1 MSEKKI
7 LHAAMNAFKQKF
19 SEFCQNEPDVTTDG
33 LSPEAMARL
42 TRGLMDAA
50 QSAGQS
56 GLREYLHLH
65 DDHTQTVTL
74 EEKTYRYKNH
84 IDKDLLTLF
93 GTITVSRA
101 VYGNDLLGG
110 YVVPLDRA
118 IGIHSGETAT
128 LEAREMILF
137 ASSSAT
143 PDEVAK
149 LLGKASLCRP
159 SRSAIQSIIVRDGSR
174 MEQHHEAIAHQVCQ
188 SQEVPEEAQVL
199 VASMDGANVRLREAG
214 AKKGRKPQRPRNE
227 YDDTTRSSFRNAMVG
242 SLSWYGLDDQGHPL
256 RLDSTYVARM
266 PEDKAPTFK
275 RQFEQTL
282 VDLTTKA
289 DTAGRCVEKVLL
301 CDGHRAIWNYAD
313 HCDLLADFHFCV
325 DFYHT
330 AEHLSKA
337 AEAIFG
343 AKSPRGHWWY
353 DRWRHELK
361 NTADAPRSIIRSIQ
375 GYLKRIKLPKT
386 RREALQAE
394 LTFFKRNRHLMRYCD
409 FIAKGF
415 PIGSGPVEAAAKTI
429 VKQRMCR
436 SGMRWNRETGQHV
449 LSLRAYAKSK
459 TWERMWQVYTQFCK
473 AA

>member
-1 MSEKKI
+1 MSDKKI
-7 LHAAMNAFKQKF
+7 VHAAMNAFKQKF
-19 SEFCQNEPDVTTDG
+19 SEFCRNEPDATTG
-33 LSPEAMARL
+33 ALSPEAMARL

-50 QSAGQS
+50 RSAGQS
-56 GLREYLHLH
+56 GLKEYLHLH
-65 DDHTQTVTL
+65 DTQTPTVTRGA
-74 EEKTYRYKNH
+74 KTYRYKNH
-84 IDKDLLTLF
+84 INKDLLTLF

-101 VYGNDLLGG
+101 VYGNDPLGG

-118 IGIHSGETAT
+118 LGIDSGETAT

-137 ASSSAT
+137 TASSAT

-149 LLGKASLCRP
+149 LLAKASLCQP

-174 MEQHHEAIAHQVCQ
+174 MEKHREAIAHQVCQ
-188 SQEVPEEAQVL
+188 SQEIPEEAKVL
-199 VASMDGANVRLREAG
+199 VSSMDGANVRLREAG
-214 AKKGRKPQRPRNE
+214 VKKGRKPQRPRNE

-242 SLSWYGLDDQGHPL
+242 SFSWYGLDEQGHPQ
-256 RLDSTYVARM
+256 RLGSTYLARM

-343 AKSPRGHWWY
+343 AKSPRGNWWY

-361 NTADAPRSIIRSIQ
+361 NTAAAPQAIIRSMK
-375 GYLKRIKLPKT
+375 GYLKRSNLPKA
-386 RREALQAE
+386 RREALMTE
-394 LTFFKRNRHLMRYCD
+394 LTFFKRNRNLMRYSE

-449 LSLRAYAKSK
+449 LNLRAYAKSN
-459 TWERMWQVYTQFCK
+459 TWERMWEVYTHICK